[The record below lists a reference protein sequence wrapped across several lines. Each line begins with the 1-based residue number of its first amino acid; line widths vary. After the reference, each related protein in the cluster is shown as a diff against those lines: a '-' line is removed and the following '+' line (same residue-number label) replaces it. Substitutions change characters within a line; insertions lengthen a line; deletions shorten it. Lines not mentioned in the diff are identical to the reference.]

1 MSPFERALWQNGDF
15 QRQANFDNTMYS
27 MAARQE
33 EMIRMEDRRLNEN
46 LAHST
51 GQLISDLFTD
61 IMTGGK

>member
-1 MSPFERALWQNGDF
+1 MNPFEKALWQNSDF

-27 MAARQE
+27 MAAQQR
-33 EMIRMEDRRLNEN
+33 EMIRMEDRRLNED
-46 LAHST
+46 LARST